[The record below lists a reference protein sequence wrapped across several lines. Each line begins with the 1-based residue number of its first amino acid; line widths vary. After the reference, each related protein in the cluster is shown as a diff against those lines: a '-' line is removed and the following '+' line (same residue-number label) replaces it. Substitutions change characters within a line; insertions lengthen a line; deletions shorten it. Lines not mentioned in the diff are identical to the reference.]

1 MLLGEIT
8 IPLLAF
14 AEENPCSDTDQLCGY
29 VWDLSHQAWLAEAA
43 NWLIAKPFVIVCLLV
58 GALVARW
65 ATHRVIDRLL
75 VRPSTGAA
83 RAGISQADIAGAA
96 RRALRL
102 QTLGTLL
109 HSISTGVVFLVVG
122 VMALAELGV
131 NIAPILASAG
141 ILGLAIGF
149 GAQAIV
155 KDFLGGLFLLF
166 EDQYGVGDTITVGTT
181 SGVVEAISL
190 RITRL
195 RAEDGTAW
203 YLRNGEILTVNNRS
217 QG

>member
-1 MLLGEIT
+1 MLFGEIA

-14 AEENPCSDTDQLCGY
+14 GTDNPCSDTDQLCGY
-29 VWDLSHQAWLAEAA
+29 VWDLSHRAWLAEAA

-58 GALVARW
+58 GAFVARW
-65 ATHRVIDRLL
+65 STHRVIDRLL
-75 VRPSTGAA
+75 VRPSAGTA
-83 RAGISQADIAGAA
+83 RAGVSQADITGAA

-109 HSISTGVVFLVVG
+109 HSISTGAIFLVVG
-122 VMALAELGV
+122 VMALAELSV

-141 ILGLAIGF
+141 IFGLAIGF

-166 EDQYGVGDTITVGTT
+166 EDQYGVGDTIIVGTT
-181 SGVVEAISL
+181 TGVVEAISL

-195 RAEDGTAW
+195 RAEDGTTW

-217 QG
+217 QA

>member
-1 MLLGEIT
+1 MVLGEIA

-14 AEENPCSDTDQLCGY
+14 GKENPCSDTDQLCGY

-43 NWLIAKPFVIVCLLV
+43 NWLIAKPFVIVCLFV
-58 GALVARW
+58 GAFVARW

-75 VRPSTGAA
+75 VRPSTGGGDA
-83 RAGISQADIAGAA
+83 AGAA

-109 HSISTGVVFLVVG
+109 HSISSGVIFLVVG
-122 VMALAELGV
+122 VMVLAELGV

-195 RAEDGTAW
+195 RGEDGTTW

-217 QG
+217 QA